1 MSRTAP
7 PSIRLDCCP
16 LYDRS
21 VLRGIEK
28 GRGHEKGHR
37 HRFSTNERT
46 VLASRN
52 SRQTT
57 HIHCLHH
64 QARMPPSWQSIT
76 LVFPTSEPL
85 DEPTITPPSRTHST
99 QIVYTAT
106 RAHAIATTQPFLF
119 SPSHTHARTTKP
131 YHHTTPGRDAAKRER
146 GEEKIRAKAR
156 GAHASQQ
163 GHAQGP
169 TGRRKAQHGPL
180 HARQIARGHGDD
192 GRGGG
197 LGGGCSHEAQLATT
211 VIPPAVC
218 LF

>member
-1 MSRTAP
+1 MTERVKGTWPVSRTAP

-85 DEPTITPPSRTHST
+85 DEPTITPPPLANALHADCLHCYTRPRHRNDTAFPLLPITH
-99 QIVYTAT
+99 T
-106 RAHAIATTQPFLF
+106 RAHNQALP
-119 SPSHTHARTTKP
+119 P
-131 YHHTTPGRDAAKRER
+131 HHTRTRRSQAGER
-146 GEEKIRAKAR
+146 
-156 GAHASQQ
+156 
-163 GHAQGP
+163 
-169 TGRRKAQHGPL
+169 RRKN
-180 HARQIARGHGDD
+180 
-192 GRGGG
+192 
-197 LGGGCSHEAQLATT
+197 
-211 VIPPAVC
+211 
-218 LF
+218 